1 MSQEFQNI
9 LVHSARV
16 RFIDGSARKFD
27 ADDCDVDD
35 LQCVCFLFFELRLDA
50 RSSKG

>member
-9 LVHSARV
+9 LLHAARV

-27 ADDCDVDD
+27 ADDCDNDH
-35 LQCVCFLFFELRLDA
+35 LQCVCFFFFELRLEA
-50 RSSKG
+50 RSSNG